1 MLVITRKPE
10 ERIII
15 NDQISIVVLEADHQR
30 VKIGIEAPKE
40 ISIYRQELYE
50 AIQFENRLAVE
61 KSGEFSLFEQ
71 WMSRMFK
78 RETGKEVSEG

>member
-15 NDQISIVVLEADHQR
+15 SDQISIVVLEADHQR

-50 AIQFENRLAVE
+50 AIQAENRLAVKNSE
-61 KSGEFSLFEQ
+61 EFSLLEQ
-71 WMSRMFK
+71 WMSRVFK
-78 RETGKEVSEG
+78 REDKKEVSEG